1 MPVSLQR
8 NLLLVLSIGL
18 LLTFGVVAYSY
29 RSALDNQELNA
40 HVRHT
45 LEVKEQLHRVLL
57 VFDNAETG
65 QRGYL
70 LTGDPSYLIPYD
82 QAIAASESEISRL
95 ADLVQNN
102 PLQRQQM
109 SELRAVGEQKLAE
122 LAQTVQLKKE
132 GKSAEALQMVRSG
145 QGRRH
150 MEEIRGIVA
159 AMQDQENRRFAAWS
173 ASAQRGRWSLVF
185 ASAATALLSIIVYVL
200 V

>member
-45 LEVKEQLHRVLL
+45 LEVKEQLHRVML

-70 LTGDPSYLIPYD
+70 LTGDPIYLAPYD
-82 QAIAASESEISRL
+82 QATTQAESEISRL
-95 ADLVQNN
+95 ASLTEGNH
-102 PLQRQQM
+102 LQREQLQ
-109 SELRAVGEQKLAE
+109 RIAFGE
-122 LAQTVQLKKE
+122 
-132 GKSAEALQMVRSG
+132 
-145 QGRRH
+145 
-150 MEEIRGIVA
+150 
-159 AMQDQENRRFAAWS
+159 
-173 ASAQRGRWSLVF
+173 
-185 ASAATALLSIIVYVL
+185 
-200 V
+200 